1 MNKNYKDITSFEA
14 ACKTENLD
22 AAMLIE
28 TWSNLGLTKDEI
40 AYKKLKVFAKAIN
53 GDWTPKMGNADEW
66 KYYPWFRVNAAG
78 SGFSYSNY
86 VLVNSNTSVG
96 SRLCF
101 ETSEQALHAA
111 KFGEQMYIEFLL

>member
-78 SGFSYSNY
+78 FSYSNY

>member
-1 MNKNYKDITSFEA
+1 MNKNYKSITSFEA
-14 ACKTENLD
+14 ACKAENLD

-40 AYKKLKVFAKAIN
+40 AYKKLKIFAKAIN
-53 GDWTPKMGNADEW
+53 GDWKPDWYDGSW
-66 KYYPWFRVNAAG
+66 KYYPWFRINAAG
-78 SGFSYSNY
+78 SGFSYSY
-86 VLVNSNTSVG
+86 FADDYSYTAVG

-111 KFGEQMYIEFLL
+111 KYGEQMYIEFLL